1 MPAPAIVNGGSGS
14 LISKPATVSRV
25 GQWQLSA
32 QSPGVGR
39 VGLGLLSLKL

>member
-1 MPAPAIVNGGSGS
+1 MPAPAIVIGGGAS
-14 LISKPATVSRV
+14 LMSKPATVSRV
-25 GQWQLSA
+25 GQWHLNA

>member
-1 MPAPAIVNGGSGS
+1 MPAPAIVNGGGGD

-25 GQWQLSA
+25 GQRQLNA

>member
-1 MPAPAIVNGGSGS
+1 MPALAIVNGGGAS
-14 LISKPATVSRV
+14 LMSKPATVSRV